1 MASQLEVG
9 KGRNLWKW
17 WTSGAGLALWATSPH
32 PYATLR
38 AALISK
44 GVPAGEASGLAANI
58 YHAHFGRWPGKHDK
72 GDHGST
78 PGDKVA
84 AAVNGK

>member
-9 KGRNLWKW
+9 KGRNLWKYW
-17 WTSGAGLALWATSPH
+17 VSGPGLARWSASPT
-32 PYATLR
+32 PYRTLVAELGKER
-38 AALISK
+38 
-44 GVPAGEASGLAANI
+44 VPPGEIHGLAANI
-58 YHAHFGRWPGKHDK
+58 YRRVFNRWPGKHDK

>member
-1 MASQLEVG
+1 MASRLEVG
-9 KGRNLWKW
+9 RGRKLWDYWLGKGLGR
-17 WTSGAGLALWATSPH
+17 WATSPT
-32 PYATLR
+32 PYRTLR
-38 AALISK
+38 AALLSE
-44 GVPAGEASGLAANI
+44 GVPAGEADGLAANL
-58 YHAHFGRWPGKHDK
+58 YHAHFGRWPGKHDR